1 MKLSY
6 EDKIEIY
13 HLWKEQYWGYKR
25 ISKKFNLSYSS
36 VEYLVK
42 LIDIHGKSI
51 VQRDKN
57 KKYTAEFKH
66 ECIWQVSLS
75 LGITSKGLL
84 NSWIKSFKE
93 NGCII
98 EKKRG
103 RYAKNKTEKEEICK
117 SLFVA
122 AHQVSFQI

>member
-13 HLWKEQYWGYKR
+13 HLWKEQFWDCKC

-57 KKYTAEFKH
+57 KKYSAEFK
-66 ECIWQVSLS
+66 
-75 LGITSKGLL
+75 K
-84 NSWIKSFKE
+84 
-93 NGCII
+93 
-98 EKKRG
+98 
-103 RYAKNKTEKEEICK
+103 
-117 SLFVA
+117 VA
-122 AHQVSFQI
+122 IDKDYK

>member
-13 HLWKEQYWGYKR
+13 HLWKEQFWDCKC

-42 LIDIHGKSI
+42 LIDSHGKSI

-57 KKYTAEFKH
+57 KKYSAEFK
-66 ECIWQVSLS
+66 
-75 LGITSKGLL
+75 K
-84 NSWIKSFKE
+84 
-93 NGCII
+93 
-98 EKKRG
+98 
-103 RYAKNKTEKEEICK
+103 
-117 SLFVA
+117 VA
-122 AHQVSFQI
+122 IDKDYK